1 MNTQQKTTQPAIP
14 DYPEPGFTRVSH
26 TFAPV
31 CDEHSEILILG
42 SFPSVKS
49 RENQFYYGHPQNR
62 FWKLL
67 ARLFDEAVPT
77 DISEKKSL
85 LLRHGIAL
93 WDVISSC
100 DIKGSSDSS
109 IRNVVPCDLK
119 QILDQAPIHTIIANG
134 DTAFRLYNRY
144 CEPQTGIA
152 AVRCPSTSPAN
163 AVFTLDRLADEWGKY
178 LCPQDSSHPLTPL
191 HTDPAHAASPVH
203 TYAHAHPHTH
213 PHPHAHALTDVEAD
227 HAHEPAL
234 ENIHVHS
241 HTHCHKETKNELNRI
256 AKIIGHMNAIKTMVE
271 SGRDCSEVLIQLAAV
286 DAAIKSLSRVILK
299 DHISTCIV
307 DAAQHGDQTALE
319 ELNRAIDK
327 FIK

>member
-1 MNTQQKTTQPAIP
+1 MNTHQNQTQPAIP

-31 CDEHSEILILG
+31 YDEHSEILILG

-67 ARLFDEAVPT
+67 SRIFGEPVPT
-77 DISEKKSL
+77 NIEEKKSL

-93 WDVISSC
+93 WDVISTC

-109 IRNVVPCDLK
+109 IRNVIPCNLK
-119 QILDQAPIHTIIANG
+119 QILDTAPIHTIIANG
-134 DTAFRLYNRY
+134 DTAFKLYNRY
-144 CEPQTGIA
+144 CEVQTGISA
-152 AVRCPSTSPAN
+152 IRCPSTSPAN

-178 LCPQDSSHPLTPL
+178 L
-191 HTDPAHAASPVH
+191 
-203 TYAHAHPHTH
+203 HPHTH
-213 PHPHAHALTDVEAD
+213 THTHEHTHEHPSMSEYE
-227 HAHEPAL
+227 HE
-234 ENIHVHS
+234 HDHS
-241 HTHCHKETKNELNRI
+241 HEHSHNHGHTHTHKETKNELNRI

-299 DHISTCIV
+299 DHISTCII
-307 DAAQHGDQTALE
+307 DAVQDGDQTALE

>member
-1 MNTQQKTTQPAIP
+1 MNTHQNQTQPAIP

-31 CDEHSEILILG
+31 YDEHSEILILG
-42 SFPSVKS
+42 SFPSIKS

-67 ARLFDEAVPT
+67 ARIFGEPVPES
-77 DISEKKSL
+77 IEEKKSL

-93 WDVISSC
+93 WDVVFTC

-109 IRNVVPCDLK
+109 IRNVIPCNLK
-119 QILDQAPIHTIIANG
+119 QVLDTAPIHTIIANG

-144 CEPQTGIA
+144 CETQTKISA
-152 AVRCPSTSPAN
+152 IRCPSTSPAN
-163 AVFTLDRLADEWGKY
+163 AVFTLDRLADEWDKY
-178 LCPQDSSHPLTPL
+178 LHEHSHDHKLDDFLNHEYEHDHNHTCDHEQKSEDLLT
-191 HTDPAHAASPVH
+191 
-203 TYAHAHPHTH
+203 
-213 PHPHAHALTDVEAD
+213 
-227 HAHEPAL
+227 HE
-234 ENIHVHS
+234 HSHSHSHS
-241 HTHCHKETKNELNRI
+241 HTHIHKETKNELNRI

-286 DAAIKSLSRVILK
+286 DAAIKGLSRVILK
-299 DHISTCIV
+299 DHISTCII
-307 DAAQHGDQTALE
+307 DAVQDGDQTALE

>member
-1 MNTQQKTTQPAIP
+1 MNTQQNPTQPAIP
-14 DYPEPGFTRVSH
+14 DSPEPGFTRVSH

-31 CDEHSEILILG
+31 CNEHSRILILG

-67 ARLFDEAVPT
+67 ARLFDETVPT
-77 DISEKKSL
+77 DIEEKKSL

-109 IRNVVPCDLK
+109 IRNVVPCDLR
-119 QILDQAPIHTIIANG
+119 QILNQAPIHTIIANG

-144 CEPQTGIA
+144 CESQTGIP

-178 LCPQDSSHPLTPL
+178 LCTQDSGHSH
-191 HTDPAHAASPVH
+191 V
-203 TYAHAHPHTH
+203 HPHTH
-213 PHPHAHALTDVEAD
+213 PEHPHAQ
-227 HAHEPAL
+227 
-234 ENIHVHS
+234 HS
-241 HTHCHKETKNELNRI
+241 HTHTHTHKETKNELNRI
-256 AKIIGHMNAIKTMVE
+256 AKIIGHMNAIRTMVE

-307 DAAQHGDQTALE
+307 DAAQRGDQTALE